1 MHEVRIGHLNLVGIN
16 ERWKSGSN
24 GKINGEKWRR
34 FCAVLDCMV
43 SMIAITIGQIVG
55 EVFFDDKFIPKM
67 CICVLSVLI
76 LTPVNQ
82 LLQSAV
88 YRSDKLRKQFEDK
101 E

>member
-1 MHEVRIGHLNLVGIN
+1 ME
-16 ERWKSGSN
+16 SN
-24 GKINGEKWRR
+24 GKINEEKWRR
-34 FCAVLDCMV
+34 FCIVLDCIV

-55 EVFFDDKFIPKM
+55 KVFFDDKFIPKM

-76 LTPVNQ
+76 LTPINQ
-82 LLQSAV
+82 LIQSAV

>member
-1 MHEVRIGHLNLVGIN
+1 MENFRRVN
-16 ERWKSGSN
+16 E
-24 GKINGEKWRR
+24 EKWRR
-34 FCAVLDCMV
+34 FCVVLDCIV
-43 SMIAITIGQIVG
+43 CMIAITIGQIVG